1 MNTVGAVVLN
11 YKNYKETIQ
20 CVHSIATQERVDMQV
35 VIVDNGS
42 DNDSYTKL
50 VKEFLEF
57 KNIYVIKNEKNL
69 GYARGNNVGIDFLRK
84 KNIDFILVCN
94 SDIIFS
100 SNSVIAEMK
109 KNDNDELGLMIPII
123 KNLDGS
129 IEMRAQYRSKL
140 FPLRVLKELKKM
152 QSMKEKKDK
161 VLPVIKMEYL
171 QPGIQRDYYVI
182 TGSVFALTPAFFKCY
197 TGLFPETFLYVEEL
211 ATLLL
216 VYKAGLKCAIIQTDD
231 VIHKGAASTSIDL
244 KAGSMGKRNMV
255 ADSAKK
261 VEKLVYLPFF
271 LIKKKYGKK
280 I

>member
-35 VIVDNGS
+35 VIIDNGS

-50 VKEFLEF
+50 VEEFLEF

-94 SDIIFS
+94 SDIVFS

-109 KNDNDELGLMIPII
+109 ENDNDELGLMIPII

-140 FPLRVLKELKKM
+140 FPLRVLKKLKKM
-152 QSMKEKKDK
+152 Q
-161 VLPVIKMEYL
+161 
-171 QPGIQRDYYVI
+171 
-182 TGSVFALTPAFFKCY
+182 
-197 TGLFPETFLYVEEL
+197 
-211 ATLLL
+211 
-216 VYKAGLKCAIIQTDD
+216 
-231 VIHKGAASTSIDL
+231 
-244 KAGSMGKRNMV
+244 
-255 ADSAKK
+255 
-261 VEKLVYLPFF
+261 
-271 LIKKKYGKK
+271 
-280 I
+280 